1 MKLVSGRPLGEPAP
15 PKLLELANAVEPVQD
30 GRIYIE
36 LIDPSLGQHCWL
48 DQYRRR

>member
-15 PKLLELANAVEPVQD
+15 PSCWMANAVGPVQD

-36 LIDPSLGQHCWL
+36 LIDPPLGQHCWL

>member
-30 GRIYIE
+30 WSH
-36 LIDPSLGQHCWL
+36 L
-48 DQYRRR
+48 YRAD